1 MNIDNGSWHKKRSK
15 IQFNSTFDDKK
26 NYSFVYTGIDANVIV
41 HFFLFFLMVIIL
53 LCCIVNVFYSSNS
66 VHFLQ
71 LVEVNSYY
79 GTSYVVFVQIERG

>member
-1 MNIDNGSWHKKRSK
+1 MDHGIKNALKS
-15 IQFNSTFDDKK
+15 NSTRHLMIKK